1 MFTQTCAYS
10 NKRPSHPVAPEPGM
24 TLQFLSDH
32 NIITLIMLLC
42 GPRSDFTRSRPPHS
56 STTRGSIPALHCLI
70 KVQPTSHIPSQPH
83 IHRPPI
89 YTRLLMATLIN
100 FTGRQSNKALLWR
113 GGAADV
119 WCNLRNIFKWALTS
133 QATTLVLGGWY
144 QGGRERGRG
153 RGGEVSCMQ
162 GKLEKTNEYVRCRGR
177 VESNEGG

>member
-1 MFTQTCAYS
+1 MHIQINARHIQLLLSLGWRCSFSLITTSSRLLCFY
-10 NKRPSHPVAPEPGM
+10 VAPEVTSQGHD
-24 TLQFLSDH
+24 L
-32 NIITLIMLLC
+32 
-42 GPRSDFTRSRPPHS
+42 PHS

-70 KVQPTSHIPSQPH
+70 KVQSTSHIPSQPH

-144 QGGRERGRG
+144 QGGREREGE
-153 RGGEVSCMQ
+153 GGE
-162 GKLEKTNEYVRCRGR
+162 EK
-177 VESNEGG
+177 